1 MAGEPVADNP
11 WVAAACWAAA
21 PLSGGLVP
29 LVLLIVT
36 WKDRGSLTRRHA
48 LAATA
53 LWAVLMA
60 TYIPVFLLGM
70 FLPAFQGE
78 PPRTWAIAVAVAFF
92 VISWGAVV
100 VGVAVVLR
108 SARRSPTRTSFSGSP
123 AAR

>member
-11 WVAAACWAAA
+11 WAAAACWVGA
-21 PLSGGLVP
+21 PFSGGLVP

-36 WKDRGSLTRRHA
+36 WKDRGSLARRHA

-60 TYIPVFLLGM
+60 IYIPVFFLGM
-70 FLPAFQGE
+70 LLPAFQGE

-92 VISWGAVV
+92 VISWGAAV
-100 VGVAVVLR
+100 VGVAVVFR
-108 SARRSPTRTSFSGSP
+108 SARSGP
-123 AAR
+123 

>member
-1 MAGEPVADNP
+1 MAGESVADNP
-11 WVAAACWAAA
+11 WAAAACWVGA
-21 PLSGGLVP
+21 LFSGGLVP
-29 LVLLIVT
+29 LILLIVT

-60 TYIPVFLLGM
+60 TYIPVFFLGM

-78 PPRTWAIAVAVAFF
+78 APRSWAVAVAVAFF
-92 VISWGAVV
+92 VISWGAAV

-108 SARRSPTRTSFSGSP
+108 SARRGPTRDRVGERP

>member
-1 MAGEPVADNP
+1 MAGEPIADSP
-11 WVAAACWAAA
+11 WAAA
-21 PLSGGLVP
+21 ASWVGAPFSGGLVP

-60 TYIPVFLLGM
+60 IYIPTFFLGM

-92 VISWGAVV
+92 VISWGAAV
-100 VGVAVVLR
+100 VGAAVVLR
-108 SARRSPTRTSFSGSP
+108 SARSGPARDSFGGSP
-123 AAR
+123 AAP